1 LPIEVASWLDRVM
14 QALNVTFVGAIVER
28 QSFLDGSRVFTI
40 EGEDQPS
47 LGWRVSLTFRWPVA
61 AEDVDEGD
69 LTLVLPD
76 GGEIYG
82 SLTGGT
88 AAEVTD
94 ELGETNAARF
104 ELDFGVTGGDG
115 PYARV
120 SGRLHVRGTIA
131 GEGAGTAGSF
141 EGEGVLLTVE
151 MWLEGAPDLSR
162 FHSTTAIPTSRPS
175 PGTDAAGRQQP
186 GSRSNAGEPQE

>member
-1 LPIEVASWLDRVM
+1 MVKRVGRVM
-14 QALNVTFVGAIVER
+14 QALSVNFVGAIVER

-47 LGWRVSLTFRWPVA
+47 VGWRVSFTFRWPVA
-61 AEDVDEGD
+61 TEDVDEGD

-76 GGEIYG
+76 NGEIYG

-115 PYARV
+115 PYERV
-120 SGRLHVRGTIA
+120 SGRLRVTGTIA
-131 GEGAGTAGSF
+131 GEEAGTDTPL

-162 FHSTTAIPTSRPS
+162 FLSTAAIPTGRPA
-175 PGTDAAGRQQP
+175 PGADTAGRQQP
-186 GSRSNAGEPQE
+186 GSSAGEPQE